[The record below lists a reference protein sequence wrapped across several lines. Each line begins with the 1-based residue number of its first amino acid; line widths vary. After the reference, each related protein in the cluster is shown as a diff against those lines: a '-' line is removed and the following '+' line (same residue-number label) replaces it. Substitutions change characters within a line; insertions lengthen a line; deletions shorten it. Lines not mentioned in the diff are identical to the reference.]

1 MQESSLLPDFSTW
14 KDWTTNELVKA
25 IAPVEASI
33 ATLKGELTDEVTK
46 LAHRVDDVPSEIFKS
61 ISKSGLGRLSVV
73 RLGEILNDPH
83 AIIREMLRQALSL
96 DSLKFYRIVRAF
108 RDSTATAVTG
118 ILDDYLDRVDS
129 IELAISA
136 LLGKRL
142 PIVEAIS
149 KDIHVLLGK
158 GDEKEFPAAILSLLD
173 GVSGTLQRVLREL
186 GVIASGNGGATPSP
200 LALEPGHFYD
210 WVTCTTSIDQEA
222 LKDDKARRR
231 QQQKLRYT
239 MLKVILTYIEDHD
252 LSPSR
257 FRSKAASQG
266 EPTTIGGFPL
276 SSTTA
281 RSVLENGGGFM
292 RAYAGL
298 CAAAFEHLFVSARPL
313 SAAGSDASSSAAEL
327 YHDLPFTLKLQRPDL
342 SRLAFGK
349 PGYSAFGADKVD
361 LELDSEFLA
370 MKLATNSAIVSSG
383 VVRTAI
389 NCVANGIWEI
399 SPNNPPLI
407 EAIASLIAIPIY
419 EIEKAII
426 YDIFRRFR
434 IYVTDSRLDTS
445 HEFVL
450 MHASIRVPDFSG
462 TAATEKDLNAV
473 IALACMDTDL
483 LAGLKQ
489 LIPTL
494 PLCLDEAHEDAARD
508 TVTGMLQGMLK
519 DALAVCYVA
528 SS

>member
-1 MQESSLLPDFSTW
+1 MQESSPLPDFNGW
-14 KDWTTNELVKA
+14 MDWTKRQLVTA
-25 IAPVEASI
+25 IKPVETSI
-33 ATLKGELTDEVTK
+33 KTLRDDVTAVSK
-46 LAHRVDDVPSEIFKS
+46 RVDDVPSKILDS
-61 ISKSGLGRLSVV
+61 ISKNAFGNLSVV
-73 RLGEILNDPH
+73 RLGEILNNPH
-83 AIIREMLRQALSL
+83 AIIREKLQQALSL
-96 DSLKFYRIVRAF
+96 DSLKLYQLIRAF
-108 RDSTATAVTG
+108 RDSKATAVTG

-158 GDEKEFPAAILSLLD
+158 GDETEFPAAILSLLD
-173 GVSGTLQRVLREL
+173 GVSGTLERVLSEL
-186 GVIASGNGGATPSP
+186 GVIASRHGGATPSP
-200 LALEPGHFYD
+200 LDLEPGHFYD
-210 WVTCTTSIDQEA
+210 WVTCSTRIDQEA

-257 FRSKAASQG
+257 FKSKAASQG

-281 RSVLENGGGFM
+281 RSALENGGFM

-313 SAAGSDASSSAAEL
+313 SAAGAEASSSAAEL
-327 YHDLPFTLKLQRPDL
+327 YHDLPFTLKLQRSDL

-370 MKLATNSAIVSSG
+370 MKLATNAAVVSSG

-407 EAIASLIAIPIY
+407 ETIASLIAIPIY
-419 EIEKAII
+419 EIEKAIT

-434 IYVTDSRLDTS
+434 IYVTDSSLDTS
-445 HEFVL
+445 HDFVL
-450 MHASIRVPDFSG
+450 MHASIRFPDFSG
-462 TAATEKDLNAV
+462 KGATERDLNAV
-473 IALACMDTDL
+473 IALACTDSDL

-508 TVTGMLQGMLK
+508 TVAGMLQGMMK

>member
-1 MQESSLLPDFSTW
+1 MQESSLLPDFNAW
-14 KDWTTNELVKA
+14 KEWATNELVEA

-33 ATLKGELTDEVTK
+33 ATLKGEVTK
-46 LAHRVDDVPSEIFKS
+46 LTNRLDNVPSEIFKS
-61 ISKSGLGRLSVV
+61 INKSALGNLSVA
-73 RLGEILNDPH
+73 RLGEILTNPH
-83 AIIREMLRQALSL
+83 AIIREKLQQALSL
-96 DSLKFYRIVRAF
+96 DSLKFYQLIRAF
-108 RDSTATAVTG
+108 RDSKATAVTG

-136 LLGKRL
+136 LLGKKL

-149 KDIHVLLGK
+149 NDIHVLLGK

-173 GVSGTLQRVLREL
+173 GVSGSLESVLREL
-186 GVIASGNGGATPSP
+186 GVIASQNGGAMPSP
-200 LALEPGHFYD
+200 LDLEPGHFYD
-210 WVTCTTSIDQEA
+210 WVTCNTSIDQDA
-222 LKDDKARRR
+222 LKNDKAMRR

-257 FRSKAASQG
+257 FKSSAASKG
-266 EPTTIGGFPL
+266 EPTSIGGFPL

-281 RSVLENGGGFM
+281 RSVLENGEGFM

-298 CAAAFEHLFVSARPL
+298 CAAAFEHIFVSAKPL
-313 SAAGSDASSSAAEL
+313 GTTEADASFAAADL

-342 SRLAFGK
+342 SKLAFSK

-370 MKLATNSAIVSSG
+370 MKLATNSAVVSSG

-407 EAIASLIAIPIY
+407 ETIASLIAILIY

-434 IYVTDSRLDTS
+434 IYVTDSSIDIS
-445 HEFVL
+445 HAFVL

-462 TAATEKDLNAV
+462 KGATEKELKAV
-473 IALACMDTDL
+473 IALACTDADL
-483 LAGLKQ
+483 LAGIKKLF
-489 LIPTL
+489 PTL

-508 TVTGMLQGMLK
+508 TATRMLQGMLK

>member
-1 MQESSLLPDFSTW
+1 MQESSLLPDFNSW
-14 KDWTTNELVKA
+14 QDWTTTELVKA
-25 IAPVEASI
+25 IKPV
-33 ATLKGELTDEVTK
+33 KDEVTK
-46 LAHRVDDVPSEIFKS
+46 LTKRVDDVPSEIFKS
-61 ISKSGLGRLSVV
+61 ISRNSLRNMNVI
-73 RLGEILNDPH
+73 RLGEILNNPH
-83 AIIREMLRQALSL
+83 AIIREKLQQALSL
-96 DSLKFYRIVRAF
+96 DSLKFYQLIRAF
-108 RDSTATAVTG
+108 RDSKATAVSG

-173 GVSGTLQRVLREL
+173 GVSGTLARVLSEL
-186 GVIASGNGGATPSP
+186 GVIASRHSGAAPSP
-200 LALEPGHFYD
+200 LDLEPGHFYD
-210 WVTCTTSIDQEA
+210 WVSCNTSIDQEA
-222 LKDDKARRR
+222 LKGDKARRR

-257 FRSKAASQG
+257 FKSSAAADG
-266 EPTTIGGFPL
+266 EPTSIGGFPL
-276 SSTTA
+276 SSA
-281 RSVLENGGGFM
+281 SAKSALDNGEGLI

-313 SAAGSDASSSAAEL
+313 SAAGADASSSAAEL
-327 YHDLPFTLKLQRPDL
+327 YHDLPFSLKLQRPDL
-342 SRLAFGK
+342 SRLAFAK

-370 MKLATNSAIVSSG
+370 MKLATNAAVVSSG
-383 VVRTAI
+383 LVRTAI

-407 EAIASLIAIPIY
+407 ETIASLIAIPIY

-426 YDIFRRFR
+426 YDVFRRFR
-434 IYVTDSRLDTS
+434 IYVTDSSLDTS

-462 TAATEKDLNAV
+462 KGATEKDLRAV
-473 IALACMDTDL
+473 IALACTDADL

-494 PLCLDEAHEDAARD
+494 PLCLDEAREDAAPD
-508 TVTGMLQGMLK
+508 TVTRMLQGMMK

-528 SS
+528 SA